1 MIAAQSRRTARRA
14 VVACVSGLLVAGVAA
29 AQTITGVVAAKNAGN
44 SANEVTTANPSYERE
59 SFVQVTAATATSFT
73 SRYYGLASADSGL
86 FGAARLEVLNAD
98 YTLSFTVTAPAAY
111 RLLVN
116 SRRKGDLHLVEDN
129 IFVADHYADMSALS
143 GAFSGGTLSGGTLNL
158 ADPGRAND
166 IPLVFDPISVPFD
179 QTGNA
184 TITGVSNGAPV
195 AHSLTYTWSQEA
207 YSPGGGDEAAV
218 RLGGTSDDN
227 TETAADYPG
236 NPARVQVDDGH
247 VVTVTLV
254 SLCGNGV
261 VDSGPGFS
269 EACDAGAGNG
279 KPGSC
284 CTVNCTPAGGGM
296 PCRVAGLQCDVT
308 ELCDGLSGACP
319 TDLFAAPTVVC
330 RAASAGQ
337 ECDLDDHCD
346 GSSPFCPPDVIKD
359 AGSVCRSANG
369 ACDVAET
376 CDGIV
381 TTCPSDASAPN
392 GTPCGDGVF
401 CNGSESCQSGSCS
414 AGSPPC
420 VGACD
425 EGGDACTG
433 LCPPAPQN
441 TCVNAPRG
449 GLLIKNSSDSSRDA
463 FMWKWLKGGAT
474 TKEDFD
480 DPSAT
485 ADYSLCLYAAG
496 TLVAEL
502 QVPASAGKWSPLGSK
517 GWRYFDPSGT
527 PGGAQKISLK
537 GGAEGKAKAL
547 LKGRGIDLPDPIDG
561 APLALPV
568 TVQLV
573 NGDNGRCWQNVFTT
587 AKKNTQAQFKAK

>member
-1 MIAAQSRRTARRA
+1 MIASQTRRTTARA
-14 VVACVSGLLVAGVAA
+14 IEACVGALLIAGVAS

-44 SANEVTTANPSYERE
+44 SANEVSTANPSYERE
-59 SFVQVTAATATSFT
+59 SFVEVTAATATSFT
-73 SRYYGLASADSGL
+73 SRYYGLVSADSGL
-86 FGAARLEVLNAD
+86 FGNSRLEVLHSD

-111 RLLVN
+111 RLIV
-116 SRRKGDLHLVEDN
+116 SGRRKGDLHLIEDN
-129 IFVADHYADMSALS
+129 IFVADHYADMTALTGS
-143 GAFSGGTLSGGTLNL
+143 VTGGTLSGGTLSL

-166 IPLVFDPISVPFD
+166 IPLVFDPITVAFD
-179 QTGNA
+179 QSATA

-195 AHSLTYTWSQEA
+195 AHTLTYTWSQEA

-236 NPARVQVDDGH
+236 SPARVRDDDGH
-247 VVTVTLV
+247 FVTVTLV

-284 CTVNCTPAGGGM
+284 CTTDCTPAGSGT

-308 ELCDGLSGACP
+308 EFCDGISGACP
-319 TDLFAAPTVVC
+319 ANQFAGPTVVC

-337 ECDLDDHCD
+337 ECDLDDFCD

-359 AGSVCRSANG
+359 AGSVCRPASG

-376 CDGIV
+376 CDGV
-381 TTCPSDASAPN
+381 ATTCPSDASAPD

-401 CNGSESCQSGSCS
+401 CNGSESCQAGSCG
-414 AGSPPC
+414 AGSAPC

-425 EGGDACTG
+425 EGADACTG
-433 LCPPAPQN
+433 ICPPAPQD
-441 TCVNAPRG
+441 TCVNAARG
-449 GLLIKNSSDSSRDA
+449 GLSIKNSSDSSRDA
-463 FMWKWLKGGAT
+463 LTWKWLKGGAT
-474 TKEDFD
+474 TLEDFG
-480 DPSAT
+480 DPTAT
-485 ADYSLCLYAAG
+485 SDYSLCLYGAG
-496 TLVAEL
+496 MLVAEL
-502 QVPASAGKWSPLGSK
+502 RVPASASKWSPLGSK
-517 GWRYFDPSGT
+517 GWRYFDASGT
-527 PGGAQKISLK
+527 PGGAQRISLK
-537 GGAEGKAKAL
+537 GGGEGKAKAL
-547 LKGRGIDLPDPIDG
+547 LKGRGIDLPDPIDD

-573 NGDNGRCWQNVFTT
+573 NGDNGRCWQNVFNAAT
-587 AKKNTQAQFKAK
+587 KNTPAQFKAK